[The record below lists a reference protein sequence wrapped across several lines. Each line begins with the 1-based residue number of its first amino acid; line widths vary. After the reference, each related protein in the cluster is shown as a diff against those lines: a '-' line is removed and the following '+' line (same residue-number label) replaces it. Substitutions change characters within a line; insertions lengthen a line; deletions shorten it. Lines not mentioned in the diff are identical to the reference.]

1 MGMRNKRGPCI
12 NLRDQTRG
20 GANPWLCTRMAA
32 QARGTVLLPF
42 PSSLGDTAPA
52 RAQVSV
58 LQWDGLGLPQ
68 ALVPCP
74 CLSQKNFA
82 FPTFSSDGQFSGFNL
97 TSLGAILGNFINI
110 IGGDFFFFSF
120 PFFSLN
126 THGFKQKIPAQAAS
140 LAAPGGQTEAVL
152 WLCHALEKSQ
162 GQDQNCWEMKA
173 KWEASVARFPRP
185 ASGGSGER
193 K

>member
-1 MGMRNKRGPCI
+1 MGMRNKRGPCV

-20 GANPWLCTRMAA
+20 GANPWLCTWMAA

-110 IGGDFFFFSF
+110 IGGDFFFF
-120 PFFSLN
+120 FFSL
-126 THGFKQKIPAQAAS
+126 F
-140 LAAPGGQTEAVL
+140 
-152 WLCHALEKSQ
+152 
-162 GQDQNCWEMKA
+162 
-173 KWEASVARFPRP
+173 
-185 ASGGSGER
+185 
-193 K
+193 